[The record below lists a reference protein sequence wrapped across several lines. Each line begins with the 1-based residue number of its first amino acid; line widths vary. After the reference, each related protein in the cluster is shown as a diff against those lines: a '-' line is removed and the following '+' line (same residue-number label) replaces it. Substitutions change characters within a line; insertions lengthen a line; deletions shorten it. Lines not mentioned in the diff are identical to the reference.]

1 MSNLN
6 YPNMDDLKSTSQ
18 IRNNEYGNNEYS
30 SLMRSVQNINLN
42 DNNNNNKNFNNIDL
56 NINQNHY
63 PSHENTYNSK
73 YQHSHQ
79 SSQNYN
85 NQYYS
90 YQQML
95 QKRGQQHQSQ
105 HQPQHQSQQHSQQP
119 TKSDNVFLNNSK
131 NEIHN
136 SHQYQSHSG
145 YDDISNK
152 ERLKRFTDAPLQDIW
167 NQDSSSND
175 QLDSDSGQDT
185 NTVNKGQNVME
196 NKFESMVKEREE
208 MSELLSDLNNT
219 NDQLQK
225 KLLSKYFKIL
235 DTKSKKHP
243 MLSNKTNL
251 DKLKN
256 YITKLSSKKH
266 CLLSFDIE
274 AFELNTKIITEIG
287 ISIYDPINQRNS
299 IMPHITKIHIIIK
312 EFLNKR
318 NGKYVPDNKDNFLGG
333 ASLLMTAG
341 DCKQFIQKLVDFY
354 FIKLPELDK
363 SLKNS
368 IFIGHGPSEDLK
380 WLNQMG
386 IVLPNRDSEIFEIF
400 DTQQVWS
407 LSHGNHGNS
416 LSRILRF
423 LDIPHS
429 YMHNA
434 GNDCYFTLLLALAI
448 TDPQTRMLKKLD
460 DWRGDSIEDILKKK
474 EETQKKKQ
482 LKKQEK
488 KDNINNANN
497 INTNFNS
504 NGFPSPEKKERK
516 RKKNVG
522 FDIIDNVSVGSSRQA
537 WDQIFDSSL
546 KSFI

>member
-1 MSNLN
+1 MPNLN
-6 YPNMDDLKSTSQ
+6 YPTADNLKTANQ
-18 IRNNEYGNNEYS
+18 IRNNGHVNNDYS

-42 DNNNNNKNFNNIDL
+42 DNTNKNFNNIDP
-56 NINQNHY
+56 NISQNHY
-63 PSHENTYNSK
+63 PPHENAYNSK

-79 SSQNYN
+79 SSQIHNY
-85 NQYYS
+85 QYYS

-95 QKRGQQHQSQ
+95 QQRGQQQ
-105 HQPQHQSQQHSQQP
+105 QSQQP
-119 TKSDNVFLNNSK
+119 VMSDNVFLNNNK
-131 NEIHN
+131 NENNN
-136 SHQYQSHSG
+136 SDLYQANAG
-145 YDDISNK
+145 YDDVLNK
-152 ERLKRFTDAPLQDIW
+152 ERLKRFNDVSLQNIW
-167 NQDSSSND
+167 NQDNSSND
-175 QLDSDSGQDT
+175 HLDSNSGQDPHT
-185 NTVNKGQNVME
+185 DNTGENSME
-196 NKFESMVKEREE
+196 NKFESIVKEREE
-208 MSELLSDLNNT
+208 MSELLSDLNST
-219 NDQLQK
+219 NDQLQQ
-225 KLLSKYFKIL
+225 KLLSRYFEIL
-235 DTKSKKHP
+235 EKKSKKHP

-274 AFELNTKIITEIG
+274 AFELNNKIITEIG

-333 ASLLMTAG
+333 PSLLMTAS

-354 FIKLPELDK
+354 FIKLPETDK
-363 SLKNS
+363 NLKNS

-386 IVLPNRDSEIFEIF
+386 IVLPDRDSEIFEIF
-400 DTQQVWS
+400 DTQHVWS

-448 TDPQTRMLKKLD
+448 TDPQTRMLRKLD
-460 DWRGDSIEDILKKK
+460 DWTGDSIEDILKKK

-488 KDNINNANN
+488 KDNANN
-497 INTNFNS
+497 LYNPNNNTSTNFNS
-504 NGFPSPEKKERK
+504 NSFSSPEKKERRRK
-516 RKKNVG
+516 RNHG

-546 KSFI
+546 KSFN